1 MTVKEIA
8 TIAGVSIGT
17 VDRVLHGRGRV
28 SPGTKERIEAIV
40 ASSGFVPN
48 PIARHLKRSEPYRF
62 AVLMPRRDEDSGY
75 WELAAQ
81 GILGVAAE
89 LQAFGV
95 AADILEFDRYDPV
108 SFRTVSDSLLTT
120 GTDAVLL
127 APVMPGDARKFIDKL
142 EGRIPYAF
150 FDADLPGAHPVSST
164 GQDAFRGGYLAGRLA
179 SLFSRAGRSSI
190 EASPGGNASVPSRF
204 IVLNAHAEDHHIRL
218 RRDGFLAWAAEHGFP
233 AEAVEDIDLED
244 DRQLAALF
252 GRLFSTQDDLA
263 GVFITNASTH
273 HIVTVARD
281 VARKIVPQR
290 GRLIAIGYDL
300 VPENERLL
308 REGWID
314 AIISQRPEVQARTGL
329 LDLYRS
335 IVLGLQ
341 VDKRVEVPLDL
352 YLKENVPLSQGVRM
366 EAR

>member
-28 SPGTKERIEAIV
+28 SPETKERIEAIV

-95 AADILEFDRYDPV
+95 AADILEFDRYDPA
-108 SFRTVSDSLLTT
+108 SFRAVSDSLLIS

-127 APVMPGDARKFIDKL
+127 APVMPGEARKFIDKL

-150 FDADLPGAHPVSST
+150 FDADLPGASPVSST
-164 GQDAFRGGYLAGRLA
+164 GQDAFKGGYLAGRLA
-179 SLFSRAGRSSI
+179 SLFSGAM
-190 EASPGGNASVPSRF
+190 EHPRF
-204 IVLNAHAEDHHIRL
+204 VVLNAHAEDHHIRL

-233 AEAVEDIDLED
+233 AEAVEDVDLED
-244 DRQLAALF
+244 DRQLSTLF
-252 GRLFSTQDDLA
+252 SRLFYTYYDLA

-281 VARKIVPQR
+281 VAGKIVPQR

-314 AIISQRPEVQARTGL
+314 VIISQRPEVQARTGL

-341 VDKRVEVPLDL
+341 VEKRVEVPLDL
-352 YLKENVPLSQGVRM
+352 YLKENVPLSPGARL